1 MPKIIVT
8 SRYLKSGSKQK
19 SNYVKYIATRKG
31 SVAVKLNNAN
41 APVTFKQQALIAS
54 LIKDFPESK
63 KSFAYSNYTSNSTQ
77 QKASVLISEILEHNA
92 DCIATRENYVG
103 YLAKRPGAV
112 KFGTHGLFSQENTPI
127 DLNAVMKEVGSHTG
141 NVWTHVV
148 SLRRTDAQRMGYDN
162 LTAWRELVKRQIPN
176 IAKQSKIDLVNLKW
190 YAAFHDK
197 ETNPHVHIVIYSTNP
212 KEGFLTKQGIEKI
225 RSGFANDIYH
235 DESYHL
241 YGQQTD
247 VRDQLKNLSSDL
259 MKKLSEQIS
268 VNQNPDAEL
277 LRLISLLYQQLSEAK
292 GKKVYSYLK
301 PKVKKTVD
309 LIFARLAQNE
319 TIQQMYSQWCVMEQT
334 KHDVYSSAK
343 VDFPELTD
351 NPEFKSIKNMIVK
364 TVSNMKIMIPSETE
378 FFFDPNESKPEET
391 SDFKS
396 EFINT
401 DTAYKIEWSKEY
413 KLACQLFHQKEK
425 SEEEK
430 QKCLKLFQAEA
441 DAGNVFALYELGKL
455 YDSDFLGESDA
466 EKSQEY
472 YTKALKV
479 FLDLEKLDSRMKN
492 DIQYCIG
499 KMFQNGLGTKKDVS
513 TAIKFFKKAAES
525 KNQWAEFQLGRIFL
539 FGADG
544 IKPDRQQAVKWLTLS
559 AEHGNSYA
567 QEMLNRME
575 QHQNQILADTSFGL
589 FVNLSRIINDNYQ
602 QEQKKLQSHVDSK
615 LKRII
620 QKKKQELGIRESSN
634 QTPTY

>member
-8 SRYLKSGSKQK
+8 SRYLKSSSKQK
-19 SNYVKYIATRKG
+19 SNYVKYIAIREG
-31 SVAVKLNNAN
+31 SVAVKSNNAN
-41 APVTFKQQALIAS
+41 SPVTSKQQALIAS

-92 DCIATRENYVG
+92 DRIATRENYVG

-127 DLNAVMKEVGSHTG
+127 DLNAVMKEVGNHTG

-176 IAKQSKIDLVNLKW
+176 IVKQSKIDLANLKW

-197 ETNPHVHIVIYSTNP
+197 ETNPHVHIIIYSTNP

-235 DESYHL
+235 DALYHL

-259 MKKLSEQIS
+259 MKKLSKQIS
-268 VNQNPDAEL
+268 ANQNPDAEL

-292 GKKVYSYLK
+292 GKKVYGYLK

-309 LIFARLAQNE
+309 LLFARLAQNE
-319 TIQQMYSQWCVMEQT
+319 TIQQMYSQWCAMEQA

-351 NPEFKSIKNMIVK
+351 NPEFKSVKNMIVK
-364 TVSNMKIMIPSETE
+364 TVSAMKIITPPETK
-378 FFFDPNESKPEET
+378 FFFEPNESEPEEI

-401 DTAYKIEWSKEY
+401 DTAYKIEWSKKY
-413 KLACQLFHQKEK
+413 KLACQLFHKKEK

-430 QKCLKLFQAEA
+430 QKCLKLFRAEA
-441 DAGNVFALYELGKL
+441 NTGNVLALYELGKL
-455 YDSDFLGESDA
+455 YASDFFGESDK

-472 YTKALKV
+472 YAKAMKG
-479 FLDLEKLDSRMKN
+479 FLDLEKLESKMKN
-492 DIQYCIG
+492 NIQYRIG
-499 KMFQNGLGTKKDVS
+499 KMFQNGLGTEKDVS
-513 TAIKFFKKAAES
+513 KATKFFERAAES
-525 KNQWAEFQLGRIFL
+525 KNHWAEFQLGRIFL

-544 IKPDRQQAVKWLTLS
+544 IEPDRQQAVEWLKLS

-567 QEMLNRME
+567 QKMLDNIE
-575 QHQNQILADTSFGL
+575 QYQNQMLTDTAFSL
-589 FVNLSRIINDNYQ
+589 FVNLSDYDQ
-602 QEQKKLQSHVDSK
+602 TGQTLQSHIDSK
-615 LKRII
+615 LRRII
-620 QKKKQELGIRESSN
+620 QRKKMELGIKDDQLPVQN
-634 QTPTY
+634 Y